1 VKGDD
6 LLKEGLIGEEEE
18 MKGDILWREK
28 DQ

>member
-18 MKGDILWREK
+18 MKEDILWREK